1 MDDLRRVRVGSG
13 EPSSVSPGAVG
24 MSANVI
30 FPVETCGEVVIP
42 AECSWRVSFASV
54 GCGLF
59 VLLLACP
66 TAADE
71 GGVVL
76 FSERDVFC
84 RECERVSLS
93 SSPSRDDI
101 SSCFL
106 VVLAGVDVYF
116 VEGVNESRKGKKE
129 GRREKERGGVVVL
142 LQPILG
148 TEGES

>member
-1 MDDLRRVRVGSG
+1 M
-13 EPSSVSPGAVG
+13 
-24 MSANVI
+24 
-30 FPVETCGEVVIP
+30 
-42 AECSWRVSFASV
+42 SFASV

-66 TAADE
+66 GTADE

-129 GRREKERGGVVVL
+129 GRREKERVCVRREGGVVVL

-148 TEGES
+148 TEGDS